1 MIWKSDNVL
10 MKSPSSFSVAI
21 EDQDSDSYRS
31 PINASLIDKVL
42 AKGLVKAS
50 FTFTY
55 CTEAEAEVLMNDMS
69 LGGNWNEWI
78 FDEFDDDDIVM
89 MLYSGRFVTED
100 DIYHFEHWTDKT
112 FYM

>member
-1 MIWKSDNVL
+1 MDDMI
-10 MKSPSSFSVAI
+10 
-21 EDQDSDSYRS
+21 
-31 PINASLIDKVL
+31 
-42 AKGLVKAS
+42 
-50 FTFTY
+50 
-55 CTEAEAEVLMNDMS
+55 